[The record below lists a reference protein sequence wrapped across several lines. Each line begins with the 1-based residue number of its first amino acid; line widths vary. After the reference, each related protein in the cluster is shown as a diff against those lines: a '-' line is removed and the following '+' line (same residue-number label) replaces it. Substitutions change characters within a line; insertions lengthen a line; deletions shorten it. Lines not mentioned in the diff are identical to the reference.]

1 MKYINNYFIEQGI
14 DSTNARSG
22 ETFPYI
28 IGECGYLHLENFD
41 STVADRLYNS
51 FGSEGVKKAI
61 VIVDNKP
68 NLIAAD
74 YANRRYISIVDANTI
89 SDNVADKQIVEE
101 SQPETKVD
109 SNVQQPKSIIEPKR
123 SSEPTLEANAQKSTP
138 SQEKVDQVLERINS
152 EIDELE
158 LETAIENRF
167 NEEVPE
173 RAAANKTSGENT
185 VAAKQSSEPTN
196 VNRKN
201 SKTKTTIAA
210 KFGYT
215 IVIMLLLV
223 FISNTIE
230 NAKDGIQFEEVYTS
244 VVDPDY
250 VFKWDDL
257 KTNNSS
263 GGEVLVNLEQ
273 IELGSGSNYQ
283 VNQENLQFSQSESE
297 LDSELFTVG
306 EDIEPGIY
314 TLKYSGDI
322 GVYVENE
329 LNISLFNQDVDY
341 YNIPLGIGSTVEIV
355 RPNFA
360 VGDDYSIELTPQ
372 NELVNYED
380 GLYGLFIYGL
390 TYFDSD
396 LTIDSDEYSVVYT
409 YPYSEFESIFETY
422 SFDSKV
428 SLQGYPGSY
437 ISIS

>member
-1 MKYINNYFIEQGI
+1 MKYINNYLVERGI

-22 ETFPYI
+22 ETFTYI

-51 FGSEGVKKAI
+51 FGSEGIKKAI

-68 NLIAAD
+68 TLIATD
-74 YANRRYISIVDANTI
+74 YANRRYISIVITSTI
-89 SDNVADKQIVEE
+89 NLEEEGYTPSDEEVGEQQLQEESIQPEVIIKKDIVESVNKTE
-101 SQPETKVD
+101 SKIVEQ
-109 SNVQQPKSIIEPKR
+109 
-123 SSEPTLEANAQKSTP
+123 
-138 SQEKVDQVLERINS
+138 INS
-152 EIDELE
+152 KIDELN
-158 LETAIENRF
+158 LEQIA
-167 NEEVPE
+167 EEVDKE
-173 RAAANKTSGENT
+173 LKVDKLEKVIVDDSKQYLDEKLADSRASRKKKHSGPSVVAKLGYT
-185 VAAKQSSEPTN
+185 VA
-196 VNRKN
+196 
-201 SKTKTTIAA
+201 IM
-210 KFGYT
+210 
-215 IVIMLLLV
+215 MLLM
-223 FISNTIE
+223 FISDTINNTKA
-230 NAKDGIQFEEVYTS
+230 NIQFEEVYTN

-257 KTNNSS
+257 ISNNSS
-263 GGEVLVNLEQ
+263 GGEVLANLEQ

-283 VNQENLQFSQSESE
+283 INQDNLQFSQSDTEV
-297 LDSELFTVG
+297 DSELFTVG

-380 GLYGLFIYGL
+380 GLYGLFVYGL

-396 LTIDSDEYSVVYT
+396 LTIDSDQYSVLHS
-409 YPYSEFESIFETY
+409 YPYSEFESVFETY
-422 SFDSKV
+422 SFDSNV
-428 SLQGYPGSY
+428 SIQGYPGSY
-437 ISIS
+437 ISVS